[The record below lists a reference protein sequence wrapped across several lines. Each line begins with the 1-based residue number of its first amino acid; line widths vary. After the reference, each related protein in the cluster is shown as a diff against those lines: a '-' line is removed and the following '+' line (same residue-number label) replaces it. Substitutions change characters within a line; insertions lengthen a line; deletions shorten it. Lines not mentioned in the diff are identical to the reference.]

1 MDGDGFGSRSLYTS
15 FGEKELV
22 KIERRK
28 GVGYQ
33 RFFLFFESSWV
44 DKYPWDA

>member
-28 GVGYQ
+28 EG
-33 RFFLFFESSWV
+33 SWIPKILLV
-44 DKYPWDA
+44 F